1 MERTKLLAGLI
12 AFGAFASAAG
22 AQTMHAR
29 PGQTIALGVADASV
43 YYDESG
49 GTFRVVATLA
59 EGPESTPIRLT
70 VSLDVGQALTISVA
84 RQAGKPANRVR
95 LMRTHDGLDITYPA
109 PATD

>member
-1 MERTKLLAGLI
+1 MKRTKLLAALI
-12 AFGAFASAAG
+12 AVSAFVSTAG

-59 EGPESTPIRLT
+59 EGPESTPIRFM
-70 VSLDVGQALTISVA
+70 VSLDLGQALTISVA
-84 RQAGKPANRVR
+84 RQAGKPVTEVR
-95 LMRTHDGLDITYPA
+95 LMRTRDGLDITYPA